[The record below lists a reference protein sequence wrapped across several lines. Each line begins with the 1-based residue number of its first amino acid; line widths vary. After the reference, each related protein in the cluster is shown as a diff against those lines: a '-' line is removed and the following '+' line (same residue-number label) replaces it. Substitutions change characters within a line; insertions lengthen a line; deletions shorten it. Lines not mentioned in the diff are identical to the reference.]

1 MYSVKKITKN
11 FIPTGSQPGL
21 FYGTDKVHKLQGNQG
36 LNELTV
42 RPIISNI
49 GTATYETAKYLNNLL
64 SPLGK
69 SQHTVPNSKKF
80 VEKIK
85 EERIPIGYK
94 MISFDAKSLFTNVP
108 LDETIETILQKL
120 YVEKKIKTSIPKPIL
135 KELLLL
141 YTKHLLFRFNGE
153 TYTQIDGVAME
164 SPLGPL
170 LANIF
175 MISLEEKV
183 LPIVSNYLCYWKRYV
198 DDTYAYV
205 VPEKIG
211 FILKESNFYHPNIKF
226 TYELEEN
233 NKITFLDVLI
243 NRISFNEI
251 ETSVYR
257 KESNTDI

>member
-1 MYSVKKITKN
+1 M
-11 FIPTGSQPGL
+11 
-21 FYGTDKVHKLQGNQG
+21 KLQKN
-36 LNELTV
+36 
-42 RPIISNI
+42 
-49 GTATYETAKYLNNLL
+49 LNNLL
-64 SPLGK
+64 SLLGK
-69 SQHTVPNSKKF
+69 SQHTVPNSKEF

-85 EERIPIGYK
+85 KERIPIGHK
-94 MISFDAKSLFTNVP
+94 MISFDVKSLFTNVP
-108 LDETIETILQKL
+108 LDETIETILQKV
-120 YVEKKIKTSIPKPIL
+120 YAEKKIKTSIPKPIL

-141 YTKHLLFRFNGE
+141 CTKHLHFRFNGE
-153 TYTQIDGVAME
+153 TYIQIDGVAMG
-164 SPLGPL
+164 SPLGPP

-183 LPIVSNYLCYWKRYV
+183 LPKVSNYLCYWKRYV

-211 FILKESNFYHPNIKF
+211 FILKELNSYHPNIKF
-226 TYELEEN
+226 MYELEEN

-257 KESNTDI
+257 ERIEH